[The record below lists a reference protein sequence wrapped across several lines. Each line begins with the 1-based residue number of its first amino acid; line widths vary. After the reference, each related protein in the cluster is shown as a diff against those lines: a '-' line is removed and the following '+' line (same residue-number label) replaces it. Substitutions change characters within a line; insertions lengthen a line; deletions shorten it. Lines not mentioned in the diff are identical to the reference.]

1 MAVCGLRTLL
11 LIVCILELIVT
22 IQRQVFDFLGYM
34 WLPIIANF
42 VNILLIIFGSFGAVQ
57 YITNYLL
64 AYAIWSFMWLT
75 WNIFLICYYLNLGS
89 LNRES
94 GLLSLGTDSVSW
106 WEWNGWGCQPV
117 WGEAAK
123 PGTWRPSRVDGCF
136 MEWHHVELAQSGLA
150 ALLTTLALP
159 LAILLAY
166 KSFYK
171 RKIASDKGTLSRR
184 PVYTIELS
192 PTQTTVSESSLKPM
206 TPRRVKRRSGS
217 RGTGSSVRRSHR
229 RSYRNNGYLA
239 SNASLPRESR
249 PSRPTSAHS
258 SYSNFHGARPSSY
271 HALERDGGSRSQDAY
286 DPPPPTESVP
296 IITNRYDTIRR
307 LNKNTGYDVAG
318 PYNEPD
324 RNHDTEKN
332 YESNRNYE
340 PNRNYESNKNYET
353 NKNYEPNRNYESS
366 RNYEQN
372 IPSYDNVGRG
382 YDAMSN
388 YDSKVET
395 VSPCESPYGGGVYG
409 AMGGYHGA
417 EGGWEAPPPPAPP
430 YSARAT
436 PQAPGPP
443 AYQATSDPYMT

>member
-1 MAVCGLRTLL
+1 MKMAVCGLRTLL
-11 LIVCILELIVT
+11 LIVCVLELIVT

-42 VNILLIIFGSFGAVQ
+42 VNIILIIFGSFGAVQ
-57 YITNYLL
+57 YVTNYLL

-75 WNIFLICYYLNLGS
+75 WNVFLICYYLNFGF

-117 WGEAAK
+117 WGEADK
-123 PGTWRPSRVDGCF
+123 PSTWRPTRVDGCF
-136 MEWHHVELAQSGLA
+136 VQWHYIELGQSAVA
-150 ALLTTLALP
+150 AAFTAIALP
-159 LAILLAY
+159 LAILLAVQ
-166 KSFYK
+166 SFKK
-171 RKIASDKGTLSRR
+171 RKPMSDKGTLSRR

-192 PTQTTVSESSLKPM
+192 PTETTVSESSLKPM

-217 RGTGSSVRRSHR
+217 RGAGSSVRRSR

-239 SNASLPRESR
+239 STASLPRDSK

-258 SYSNFHGARPSSY
+258 SYSNFHGARPASY
-271 HALERDGGSRSQDAY
+271 HAPEREAVSRSQDVY

-307 LNKNTGYDVAG
+307 INKNSGYDVAG
-318 PYNEPD
+318 PYNEPNRYD
-324 RNHDTEKN
+324 PSRH
-332 YESNRNYE
+332 YEGNTPTYDNMSRG
-340 PNRNYESNKNYET
+340 YET
-353 NKNYEPNRNYESS
+353 VPH
-366 RNYEQN
+366 
-372 IPSYDNVGRG
+372 YDGRG
-382 YDAMSN
+382 EA
-388 YDSKVET
+388 V
-395 VSPCESPYGGGVYG
+395 PACESPYGASGYG
-409 AMGGYHGA
+409 HGA
-417 EGGWEAPPPPAPP
+417 GAEGWEAPPPPAPP

-443 AYQATSDPYMT
+443 AYQPNNDGYMS